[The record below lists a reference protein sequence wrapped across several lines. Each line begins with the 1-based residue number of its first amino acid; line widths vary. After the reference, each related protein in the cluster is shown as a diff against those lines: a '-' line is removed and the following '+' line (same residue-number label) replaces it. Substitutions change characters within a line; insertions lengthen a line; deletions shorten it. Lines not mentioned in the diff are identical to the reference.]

1 MQKDDQNVHA
11 FQNRNWCSPK
21 SDWWFFFSN
30 FDCQYISIG
39 RILSGKKW
47 GGTRF
52 ISEKTEALHAELNER
67 DEAATSGY
75 QCNRRVF
82 TIYYSLLAHTNH
94 QKLWSRCSVHGI
106 FLQILFNDIN
116 HGYRAAVLKKN
127 LCGCFCFIWLWLLT
141 AIMKRCPE
149 LCTLQFHCTSLTLC
163 TTFLGRSGFSNS
175 QTGPENHYGYF

>member
-1 MQKDDQNVHA
+1 MTKMCMHFKTETDVAQNLIDD
-11 FQNRNWCSPK
+11 
-21 SDWWFFFSN
+21 FFSSN
-30 FDCQYISIG
+30 FDCHYISIG

-94 QKLWSRCSVHGI
+94 QNLWSRCSVHGI
-106 FLQILFNDIN
+106 FLQILLTILIMVTEQLCWKKIFVAASVLYGC
-116 HGYRAAVLKKN
+116 GYLLLLWKGVLN
-127 LCGCFCFIWLWLLT
+127 YAPC
-141 AIMKRCPE
+141 
-149 LCTLQFHCTSLTLC
+149 
-163 TTFLGRSGFSNS
+163 NS
-175 QTGPENHYGYF
+175 IVPP